1 MGTCRAAAA
10 AGVLYRRCICS
21 FGWVWKCLTS
31 LLLNPNA
38 SASCPAGTPGGVAIK
53 GVIGRVCAGRQGKP
67 GWQSEIPEIRGVHWG
82 RNGSVLR
89 AGRGAPTP
97 FGRRPVSQS
106 ECSGFGCSQNSVV
119 IWVFGDFT
127 AVFGVANSTGAI
139 DDEHGAAE
147 AAIERTTLDQDSVV
161 FAEF

>member
-67 GWQSEIPEIRGVHWG
+67 GWQSEILEIRGVHWG

-89 AGRGAPTP
+89 AGTRGTDPIWQTAGIAIRVFRLWLQPEQ
-97 FGRRPVSQS
+97 RRNLGVRRFHCSIRRS
-106 ECSGFGCSQNSVV
+106 EQYRR
-119 IWVFGDFT
+119 
-127 AVFGVANSTGAI
+127 
-139 DDEHGAAE
+139 H
-147 AAIERTTLDQDSVV
+147 R
-161 FAEF
+161 

>member
-53 GVIGRVCAGRQGKP
+53 EVIGRVCAGRQGKP
-67 GWQSEIPEIRGVHWG
+67 GWQSEILEIRGRFGG
-82 RNGSVLR
+82 RAGRCCVR
-89 AGRGAPTP
+89 GRGAPTL
-97 FGRRPVSQS
+97 FGRQRVSQS
-106 ECSGFGCSQNSVV
+106 ERSGVGCSQNSVV
-119 IWVFGDFT
+119 IRVFGDFT